1 MVSTLKKRHVVGFFL
16 FLLLSINSQAQTL
29 QLTGDYFVRSSTD
42 FLSENNKIGVLQ
54 EGSTFRVVNRIPQ
67 RNEAEALEIEVTAMT
82 AGSYVKPS
90 PSGKIFIYRAKQ
102 SHIVSRSATEA
113 VAAVT
118 PCKNCDATSVKNSAA
133 ATNQLNIGEVA
144 EGVVILANK
153 APKAKKEAATS
164 SIPVPMVGPPLPG
177 DLDDKIKK
185 YSNSKEVARMIDWA
199 MKNKNTHSTG
209 NCYRKVKEALAT
221 QCGPDKR
228 RKDGLVYYHCNNPF
242 RPEGGRLGPGNNLT
256 SKVSTEMADK
266 AALSAKNRLKKD
278 GFINLLEVEPY
289 KSQIKSPSG
298 APKGSVLVY
307 SSGIP
312 CDGIADC
319 GHTEIKTDSEGKPGY
334 VSDYYSADA
343 INETARVRKY
353 GNSNYKLVGVMIKP

>member
-1 MVSTLKKRHVVGFFL
+1 MVSTLQKRHVVGFFL
-16 FLLLSINSQAQTL
+16 FLLLSFKIQAQNY

-54 EGSTFRVVNRIPQ
+54 EGSTFRVVNRIQQ

-82 AGSYVKPS
+82 SGSYVKPS

-102 SHIVSRSATEA
+102 SHIVSRSGTEA
-113 VAAVT
+113 AANVI
-118 PCKNCDATSVKNSAA
+118 PCKDCDGTSSNKTAA
-133 ATNQLNIGEVA
+133 ASNQINIGEVA

-153 APKAKKEAATS
+153 APKAKKETATVP
-164 SIPVPMVGPPLPG
+164 IPVPFVGPQLPG
-177 DLDDKIKK
+177 SLDEKIKK

-199 MKNKNTHSTG
+199 MKSKNTHSTG

-221 QCGPDKR
+221 QCGPDKK
-228 RKDGLVYYHCNNPF
+228 RKDGTVYYHCNNPF
-242 RPEGGRLGPGNNLT
+242 KPEGGRLGPGNNLT
-256 SKVSTEMADK
+256 SKVSTEMADQ

-278 GFINLLEVEPY
+278 GFVNLLEIEPY
-289 KSQIKSPSG
+289 KSQIKSPSQ
-298 APKGSVLVY
+298 APKGTILVY

-312 CDGIADC
+312 CDNNADC

-353 GNSNYKLVGVMIKP
+353 RNSNYKLVGVMIKP